1 MDDMA
6 VGPAKPDLVACSS
19 CGHLHPTTTRFCDQR
34 GPPQG
39 RRVRECGGVNAPP
52 AKFCGGCGAP
62 LVTKA
67 APEAAPAAPALNA
80 YTPAY
85 LPDKIL
91 TTRSALEGERQEG
104 AGSRG
109 GVA

>member
-19 CGHLHPTTTRFCDQR
+19 CGHLHPTTTRFCDQC
-34 GPPQG
+34 GTPQG
-39 RRVRECGGVNAPP
+39 RLCQECGGVNAHT
-52 AKFCGGCGAP
+52 AKFCSGCGAP

-80 YTPAY
+80 T
-85 LPDKIL
+85 LPPISP
-91 TTRSALEGERQEG
+91 TRS
-104 AGSRG
+104 
-109 GVA
+109 